1 MNLKFRRAAKGAEA
15 TASQMTLMDHLRELR
30 NRVFKAVCT
39 IVVIAIVAY
48 FVYDPIFRFMTEPYC
63 RSIEG
68 TSRDCQFYLSDLLG
82 GFLLRLK
89 VSMYVGFIGALP
101 VILWQLWRFIMPG
114 LYKNERRYTIA
125 FVASSILLFLLGA
138 ALAYY
143 TLPPMLSWLQDSGG
157 PAKSI
162 TYIPSP
168 DKYFWLS
175 ALMMLAFGVGFE
187 FPLLLIA
194 LQIVGVLNYQQLAQV
209 RRYAAVGITA
219 VVAVITPGG
228 DPISLIVLSVPLYL
242 FYEMSII
249 VGRLMSRSKKKKANE
264 LERVD
269 ATTSS

>member
-1 MNLKFRRAAKGAEA
+1 MKLPFRRAPKGAEA
-15 TASQMTLMDHLRELR
+15 TTSQMTLMDHLRELR
-30 NRVFKAVCT
+30 NRIFKAVCA
-39 IVVIAIVAY
+39 IVVIAVVAY
-48 FVYDPIFRFMTEPYC
+48 FLYDPIFRFMTEPYC

-68 TSRDCQFYLSDLLG
+68 TDRTCSFYLSDLLG

-114 LYKNERRYTIA
+114 LYKNERRYTIT
-125 FVASSILLFLLGA
+125 FVASSIVLFILGA

-157 PAKSI
+157 PSNSI
-162 TYIPSP
+162 TFIPSP

-194 LQIVGVLNYQQLAQV
+194 LQIVGVIDYTQLARV

-242 FYEMSII
+242 FYEMSIV
-249 VGRLMSRSKKKKANE
+249 VGRLMGRSKNKKARE

-269 ATTSS
+269 ATSAS